1 MSDVTYTDPRDVTG
15 VRTDDQAPTY
25 GRNVD
30 GYGSKIPT
38 RHSVKLGNR
47 WRRVYVMNYGNA
59 GTAYV
64 IVGGQMQVLDIDTQ
78 YRLEN

>member
-1 MSDVTYTDPRDVTG
+1 MSDVTYTDPNDVTD
-15 VRTDDQAPTY
+15 VRTDAEAPTY

-30 GYGSKIPT
+30 GYGGKIPT
-38 RHSVKLGNR
+38 RHAVKLGNR

-78 YRLEN
+78 YRLN